1 MKIQE
6 LLESEERT
14 RKPIVYVDM
23 DGVLADLYNYAA
35 ELYDV
40 DHYNQMTQDQWE
52 EFFKDSDAYHLFR
65 DLKPFPTA
73 NELLRIVKRF
83 AGGYN
88 ILSSPLSF
96 DKEGSMK
103 GKSEWL
109 SKNINVTPDK
119 IIFEH
124 DKYKYAVQ
132 PDGTP
137 NILIDD
143 YGVNIRKWNAAG
155 GIAIKYQAD
164 EDNLDKIVKGL
175 QHADTI
181 IKQMNKDK

>member
-1 MKIQE
+1 MKIEE
-6 LLESEERT
+6 LFEVTAVGGPS
-14 RKPIVYVDM
+14 KPIVYVDM

-35 ELYDV
+35 ELHDV
-40 DHYNQMTQDQWE
+40 EHYNHMTPADWE
-52 EFFKDSDAYHLFR
+52 KFFKNSDAYHLFR
-65 DLKPFPTA
+65 DINSFPTSNA
-73 NELLRIVKRF
+73 LIKLVKKY
-83 AGGYN
+83 AGEYT

-96 DKEGSMK
+96 DRAGSIK
-103 GKSEWL
+103 GKREWL
-109 SKNINVTPDK
+109 NQHLTDKPDN

-143 YGVNIRKWNAAG
+143 YGVNTRAWAMAG

-164 EDNLDKIVKGL
+164 EDTLDKVDKVLKKVFG
-175 QHADTI
+175 
-181 IKQMNKDK
+181 KDK